1 MLRNGNVISKGKIVF
16 CFGGRDN
23 PGDGGSY
30 VGQRDQK
37 HHSLHCARRCML
49 ALQVWI
55 MVLKSRTGSPP
66 GRYVSNCPYDIV
78 ISKASGKGRRKKKTP
93 RKHNQKTTPTEKDKT
108 SYFICQTETLPTPPQ
123 LRTRIRQARPF
134 LSPHPFSH
142 AGAQVEA

>member
-1 MLRNGNVISKGKIVF
+1 M
-16 CFGGRDN
+16 
-23 PGDGGSY
+23 
-30 VGQRDQK
+30 GQRDQK

-78 ISKASGKGRRKKKTP
+78 ISKASGKERKKKPP

-108 SYFICQTETLPTPPQ
+108 SYLSVKPRSLPTPPQ

-134 LSPHPFSH
+134 LSPYPSFSRRRTSRSLK
-142 AGAQVEA
+142 QDSSPPPSPRRRSRKR